1 MLVPD
6 GVASPTVISIDTL
19 LLPGFLDS
27 VGASFVHELIAND
40 ATRATIAKSE
50 NLKFFIKLINW
61 YFVLYLCYIHNYKPA
76 NITINFRLQ
85 LFICYISAYIAL
97 IFNVIPIVVSP
108 QFMGRDGPISI
119 KNCPMVLA

>member
-1 MLVPD
+1 VL
-6 GVASPTVISIDTL
+6 S
-19 LLPGFLDS
+19 GFLDS

-40 ATRATIAKSE
+40 AIRATIAKSE

-108 QFMGRDGPISI
+108 QFMGRVGHISI